1 MKNLFVLLVCSC
13 IGLSPFALQAQSSYK
28 YDVEKVVDDVYVLK
42 PAINDLRW
50 VTTSIVVII
59 NDADIFVV
67 DSGLLPSA
75 GEEAIKEIKKLSTK
89 PVKYLLN
96 THWHGDHWQGNEA
109 FVRNYPAVQ
118 IISSREA
125 YKGINRNGMVWV
137 RQFYIKHFSNYIVSY
152 ESAVKNGKSEDG
164 KSLSADTLKFI
175 SEGLQGMKNDLEELK
190 KLKPVV
196 PTMTFSDQLVIT
208 SGKREFQ
215 LHYFGWGNTTGDA
228 VLYLPNEKI
237 LIPGDLVVYP
247 SPYESGAFSREWF
260 ETSKKLSQFDFKHL
274 IPGHGIVQ
282 HDRLYLDYL
291 NALFSETIKQLNEA
305 YIQGKNTLDEFQ
317 STVTHASVISELGKN
332 HPDFLPYVKNLD
344 PAFVPAAVRSAFQ
357 KAKEGKL

>member
-1 MKNLFVLLVCSC
+1 MRNLRIATIFFFTTICS
-13 IGLSPFALQAQSSYK
+13 LAQSSYR
-28 YDVEKVVDDVYVLK
+28 YEVEKVEDGIYVLK
-42 PAINDLRW
+42 PLINDLRW
-50 VTTSIVVII
+50 VTSNIVVII

-75 GEEAIKEIKKLSTK
+75 GEEAIKEIKKLSNK
-89 PVKYLLN
+89 PVRYLLN

-109 FVRNYPAVQ
+109 FVKNYPGVQ
-118 IISSREA
+118 IISSSEA

-137 RQFYIKHFSNYIVSY
+137 RQFYIKHFSNYISSY
-152 ESAVKNGKSEDG
+152 EGAVKNGQGDNG
-164 KSLSADTLKFI
+164 KKLSADSLKFVN
-175 SEGLQGMKNDLEELK
+175 EGLQGMKTDLEELK
-190 KLKPVV
+190 KLKPVF
-196 PTMTFSDQLVIT
+196 PNTTFTDKLVIR

-247 SPYESGAFSREWF
+247 SPYESGAFSGEWF
-260 ETSKKLSQFDFKHL
+260 ETSKKLSQFEFEHL

-282 HDRLYLDYL
+282 HDRNYLDYL
-291 NALFSETIKQLNEA
+291 NFLFGETIKQLNAA
-305 YIQGKNTLDEFQ
+305 YLQGKNTLDEFQ
-317 STVTHASVISELGKN
+317 AVVTHASVTSELSRN
-332 HPDFLPYVKNLD
+332 HPELRPYIKNLD
-344 PAFVPAAVRSAFQ
+344 PVFVPAAVRSAFQ